1 MSRWD
6 WEEQLTVGCVESYP
20 WGRVGRNQ
28 ASTSFPGI
36 QAAYNDRSS
45 AYRAGFRLKEY
56 DEAIAILESLSE
68 LSAPALMVHY
78 ELDDLWPHCDWR
90 RSWT

>member
-6 WEEQLTVGCVESYP
+6 WEERLTVGCVESYP

-28 ASTSFPGI
+28 ANTSFPGI

-45 AYRAGFRLKEY
+45 AYRAGFRFNIIVGPIQIQVPEEY
-56 DEAIAILESLSE
+56 VEAARALLAQVPESGE
-68 LSAPALMVHY
+68 GDA
-78 ELDDLWPHCDWR
+78 
-90 RSWT
+90 